1 MAEPSLALQK
11 VIAARLL
18 GDAEI
23 MEAIGPDGILDT
35 IGRPERER
43 CILIGQ
49 SQAVYRGEIATVY
62 STLHVWIK
70 EPGLRLA
77 KEVVGAVVD
86 AVSFDAQIAR
96 QYIDADD
103 FTIADISV
111 NDTRFI
117 PDPDQWSHGVVNVQ
131 AIMREVA

>member
-1 MAEPSLALQK
+1 M
-11 VIAARLL
+11 
-18 GDAEI
+18 DT
-23 MEAIGPDGILDT
+23 IGPDGILDT

-86 AVSFDAQIAR
+86 AVSLMPR
-96 QYIDADD
+96 SRGS
-103 FTIADISV
+103 ISMP
-111 NDTRFI
+111 TTSRLPI
-117 PDPDQWSHGVVNVQ
+117 S
-131 AIMREVA
+131 A